1 MSSEQNPTK
10 EKIAFF
16 SNRDLTTCLR
26 EIRTRTAWCQQPSER
41 DKAEEEH
48 LYKEWH
54 LYRQARTY
62 PRC

>member
-1 MSSEQNPTK
+1 MSSEQNQTK

-26 EIRTRTAWCQQPSER
+26 EIRTAWCQQPSER
-41 DKAEEEH
+41 DEAEEED
-48 LYKEWH
+48 LYRAGR
-54 LYRQARTY
+54 LYRQARTS